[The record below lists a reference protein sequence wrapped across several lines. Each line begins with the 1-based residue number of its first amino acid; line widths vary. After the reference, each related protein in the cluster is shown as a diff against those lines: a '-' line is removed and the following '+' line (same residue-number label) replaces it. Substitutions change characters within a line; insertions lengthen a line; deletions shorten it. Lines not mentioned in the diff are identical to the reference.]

1 MSNANATRL
10 LVLLVPLAAV
20 CASVLV
26 KDRIAYSLVASS
38 DVHLET
44 KSAHHE
50 YGRSVKFN
58 ARLQFTDGERADIE
72 SVRLTVIGTQSFRAA
87 LPLREG
93 HFDIS
98 RQRGVPGIL
107 TGSAQFNSVEN
118 PLLRVYKSVASG
130 ASISYQALWTP
141 DDERASGGSYTG
153 QVSVKL
159 VDAAA
164 LLNSR
169 PASFSIAYP
178 TPTIT
183 PTFTATLT
191 PTPSWTP
198 TFTPT
203 QTPTR
208 TRTPTHTPTPTS
220 TATDTPTPSATV
232 TAAPTPLPPTHT
244 PTASAT
250 LVSTPT
256 LAPTAT
262 YTPMP
267 SASPMAAPTASPMAA
282 PSSTAT
288 PTPTETPSLQSLIA
302 PLSAKPAT
310 PTPLPPTH
318 TIAVPTVAATP
329 TAAAP
334 LVRIVIAVT
343 PQASIAAPPQ
353 IAPAPVAAA
362 EPSTDDGAASP
373 LTIAIF
379 IGIALIVG
387 LAALASTAMAR
398 R

>member
-20 CASVLV
+20 CVNVFAN
-26 KDRIAYSLVASS
+26 DRVAYSLVDSS
-38 DVHLET
+38 DVRLES
-44 KSAHHE
+44 KFAHHE

-58 ARLQFTDGERADIE
+58 ARLRFVDRERADIE
-72 SVRLTVIGTQSFRAA
+72 SVRLTVVGPQSFRAT

-93 HFDIS
+93 RFDIS
-98 RQRGVPGIL
+98 RQSGVPGIL

-118 PLLRVYKSVASG
+118 PILRVYKSVASG

-141 DDERASGGSYTG
+141 DDERASGGHYTG
-153 QVSVKL
+153 RVSVKL

-183 PTFTATLT
+183 PTFTATVT

-203 QTPTR
+203 PTR
-208 TRTPTHTPTPTS
+208 TRTPTRTPTLIP
-220 TATDTPTPSATV
+220 TATYTPTPSATA
-232 TAAPTPLPPTHT
+232 TLTPLPPTHT

-250 LVSTPT
+250 LPPTPT
-256 LAPTAT
+256 AAPTSTHTPAQTAT
-262 YTPMP
+262 ST
-267 SASPMAAPTASPMAA
+267 AAPTASPTVA

-288 PTPTETPSLQSLIA
+288 PTPTETPSLQSIIA

-318 TIAVPTVAATP
+318 TIAVPAA

-334 LVRIVIAVT
+334 IVRIVIAVT
-343 PQASIAAPPQ
+343 PQSSIAAPPQ
-353 IAPAPVAAA
+353 IAPAPIDAAA
-362 EPSTDDGAASP
+362 APSSDDGASP

-379 IGIALIVG
+379 IGIAVIAG
-387 LAALASTAMAR
+387 LAALASTAMVR

>member
-1 MSNANATRL
+1 MRNVNGL

-20 CASVLV
+20 CVNV
-26 KDRIAYSLVASS
+26 FVNDRVAYSLVDSS
-38 DVHLET
+38 DVRLET
-44 KSAHHE
+44 KFAHHE

-58 ARLQFTDGERADIE
+58 ARLRFVDRERADIE
-72 SVRLTVIGTQSFRAA
+72 SVKLTVTGPQSFRAV

-93 HFDIS
+93 RFDIS
-98 RQRGVPGIL
+98 RQSGVPGVL
-107 TGSAQFNSVEN
+107 TGSVQFNSVEN

-130 ASISYQALWTP
+130 ASITYQALWTP
-141 DDERASGGSYTG
+141 DDERASGGHYTG
-153 QVSVKL
+153 RVSVKL

-183 PTFTATLT
+183 PTFTATVT

-203 QTPTR
+203 PTR
-208 TRTPTHTPTPTS
+208 TRTPTRTPTPTS
-220 TATDTPTPSATV
+220 TATDTPTPSSTATL
-232 TAAPTPLPPTHT
+232 TPLLPPTHT
-244 PTASAT
+244 PTPSAT
-250 LVSTPT
+250 MSPTPT
-256 LAPTAT
+256 AAPTST
-262 YTPMP
+262 HTPAP
-267 SASPMAAPTASPMAA
+267 SDTPTAAPTASPTVA
-282 PSSTAT
+282 PSATAT
-288 PTPTETPSLQSLIA
+288 PTPTETPSLQSIMA
-302 PLSAKPAT
+302 PLSARPAT

-318 TIAVPTVAATP
+318 TIAAP

-334 LVRIVIAVT
+334 IVRIVIAVT
-343 PQASIAAPPQ
+343 PQPSVAAPPQ
-353 IAPAPVAAA
+353 IAPAPIDAAA
-362 EPSTDDGAASP
+362 EPASDDGASP

-379 IGIALIVG
+379 IGIAVIAG

>member
-1 MSNANATRL
+1 MRNVNGL

-20 CASVLV
+20 CVNV
-26 KDRIAYSLVASS
+26 FVNDRVAYSLVDSS
-38 DVHLET
+38 DVRLET
-44 KSAHHE
+44 KFAHHE

-58 ARLQFTDGERADIE
+58 ARLRFVDRERAYIE
-72 SVRLTVIGTQSFRAA
+72 TVRLTVIGPQSFRVT

-93 HFDIS
+93 RFDIS
-98 RQRGVPGIL
+98 RQSGVPGIL
-107 TGSAQFNSVEN
+107 TGSVQFNSVEN

-130 ASISYQALWTP
+130 ASITYQAIWTP
-141 DDERASGGSYTG
+141 DDERASGGHYTG
-153 QVSVKL
+153 RVSVKL

-183 PTFTATLT
+183 PTFTATVT

-203 QTPTR
+203 PTR
-208 TRTPTHTPTPTS
+208 TRTPTRTPTPIP
-220 TATDTPTPSATV
+220 TATYTPTPSAAA
-232 TAAPTPLPPTHT
+232 TATLTPLPPTHT

-250 LVSTPT
+250 LSPT
-256 LAPTAT
+256 HTAAPTST
-262 YTPMP
+262 HTPAP
-267 SASPMAAPTASPMAA
+267 SATPAAAPTASPTVA

-288 PTPTETPSLQSLIA
+288 PTPTATPSLQFIMA

-318 TIAVPTVAATP
+318 TIAVPTS
-329 TAAAP
+329 TAP
-334 LVRIVIAVT
+334 IVRIVIAVT
-343 PQASIAAPPQ
+343 PQPSIDAPPR
-353 IAPAPVAAA
+353 IAPAPIDAAA
-362 EPSTDDGAASP
+362 EPSSDDGASP

-379 IGIALIVG
+379 VGIAVIAG
-387 LAALASTAMAR
+387 LAALASTAMVSR
-398 R
+398 